1 MKLLHRLSLG
11 QKFTLTLIVPLV
23 VLVWFAMM
31 GALERERTMS
41 SMTRLETLAELASRA
56 GALVHQLQRER
67 GMSAGY
73 LGSEGESFGD
83 AIQDQRRA
91 TDERLAAFEK
101 AFAAVDTDT
110 LGERIADRFGSAREQ
125 LEGLNRQRGDVDDLS
140 AETAS
145 AIGYYT
151 TINGLLLGGVAALA
165 DTTGNGELVQRLGA
179 FYALQE
185 VKERAGIERAL
196 LSNAFAADAFNPDL
210 YRRYLTLLGEESAF
224 DETFQSL
231 ATPSLIQALKTRMAS
246 PVVEE
251 VMAMRDTAVQQG
263 VEGGFDISPTTWFD
277 KQSERIDLLNEVAL
291 QGGEGLVAAAA
302 ELRQQAHQA
311 FWGYMVGALVALGI
325 AITLATVVTRSIVVP
340 LKRTLR
346 IIAEREGDLTQRLD
360 VWGSDEL
367 AQLNRAFN
375 ASTEDI
381 ERMVVQIKRSA
392 ESVNSASGEI
402 AQGNEDLAQR
412 TEEQS
417 SSIVETASSMEEI
430 TSTVKQTA
438 DSAAQARD
446 LTERLEREAREGGE
460 VVGSTREA
468 MISIK
473 DSNQQVTSIVEAID
487 QIAFQTNLLALN
499 ASVEAARAGEHGRG
513 FSVVAEEVRT
523 LAQRCADEASQI
535 RTLVDTN
542 VANID
547 RGEQLASDAN
557 ERMGA
562 ISEGVQQMA
571 QFVAEIASASQEQS
585 SGIEQVNQAVSQL
598 EEVTQRNAALVE
610 QAAAA
615 SKLLDEEAD
624 GMTQLVGRFK
634 VSASS
639 QGERLLAS

>member
-1 MKLLHRLSLG
+1 
-11 QKFTLTLIVPLV
+11 
-23 VLVWFAMM
+23 
-31 GALERERTMS
+31 
-41 SMTRLETLAELASRA
+41 
-56 GALVHQLQRER
+56 
-67 GMSAGY
+67 
-73 LGSEGESFGD
+73 
-83 AIQDQRRA
+83 
-91 TDERLAAFEK
+91 
-101 AFAAVDTDT
+101 
-110 LGERIADRFGSAREQ
+110 
-125 LEGLNRQRGDVDDLS
+125 
-140 AETAS
+140 
-145 AIGYYT
+145 
-151 TINGLLLGGVAALA
+151 
-165 DTTGNGELVQRLGA
+165 
-179 FYALQE
+179 
-185 VKERAGIERAL
+185 
-196 LSNAFAADAFNPDL
+196 
-210 YRRYLTLLGEESAF
+210 
-224 DETFQSL
+224 
-231 ATPSLIQALKTRMAS
+231 
-246 PVVEE
+246 
-251 VMAMRDTAVQQG
+251 MAMRDTAVQRG

-277 KQSERIDLLNEVAL
+277 KQTERIDLLNEVAR
-291 QGGEGLVAAAA
+291 QGGEGLVSAAT
-302 ELRQQAHQA
+302 ELRQQARQA
-311 FWGYMVGALVALGI
+311 FWGYVIGALVALGI
-325 AITLATVVTRSIVVP
+325 AITLAIVVTRSIVVP

-346 IIAEREGDLTQRLD
+346 TIAEREGDLTQRLD
-360 VWGSDEL
+360 VWGNDEL

-375 ASTEDI
+375 ASTDDI
-381 ERMVVQIKRSA
+381 ERVVVNIKRSA

-402 AQGNEDLAQR
+402 AQGNQDLAQR

-438 DSAAQARD
+438 DSATQARD

-473 DSNQQVTSIVEAID
+473 ESNQQVTSIVEAID

-513 FSVVAEEVRT
+513 FAVVAEEVRT

-547 RGEQLASDAN
+547 RGEKLASDAN
-557 ERMGA
+557 DRMSA

-615 SKLLDEEAD
+615 SKSLDEEAE
-624 GMTQLVGRFK
+624 GMAQAVGHFK
-634 VSASS
+634 VAEPAR
-639 QGERLLAS
+639 GERLLAS